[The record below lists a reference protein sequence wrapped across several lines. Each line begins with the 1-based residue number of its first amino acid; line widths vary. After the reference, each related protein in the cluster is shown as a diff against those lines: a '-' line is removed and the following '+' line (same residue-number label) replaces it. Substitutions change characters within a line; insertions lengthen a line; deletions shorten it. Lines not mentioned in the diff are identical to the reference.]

1 MGEPCSGNSAGECH
15 SYKVEVIGS
24 IPIRSTM
31 KKYLLPL
38 IIFVGLIIPTTAAAL
53 TYTFSWGA
61 PGHCVLSQFSMPYTR
76 SYVQGKAV
84 LACYRMPASL
94 YARVTLRRN
103 GVWKAQWTRYN
114 PGVFNFSYAC
124 QGHRSGLWTLET
136 YFNMKDSRGGSTGSR
151 NTVITRTIRC
161 R

>member
-1 MGEPCSGNSAGECH
+1 
-15 SYKVEVIGS
+15 
-24 IPIRSTM
+24 M

>member
-1 MGEPCSGNSAGECH
+1 
-15 SYKVEVIGS
+15 
-24 IPIRSTM
+24 M
-31 KKYLLPL
+31 KKYLLPF

-61 PGHCVLSQFSMPYTR
+61 PGHCVLSQFSMPSTR

-94 YARVTLRRN
+94 YARMTLRRN
-103 GVWKAQWTRYN
+103 GAWKAQWTKYS

-124 QGHRSGLWTLET
+124 QGRASGRWTLEY
-136 YFNMKDSRGGSTGSR
+136 YFDMKDSRGGSTGSR
-151 NTVITRTIRC
+151 GTVITRTIRC
-161 R
+161 S